1 MQAVEQANFEP
12 LYESMS
18 DDVVWKSAA
27 TMKGFFRF
35 GGEYKGR
42 KGVETLVS
50 EVETDYVLRSL
61 TTREVISKD
70 DVTWGLFWVDM
81 VYKPTLAQVSFDFV
95 IRWRIQDGKVVEHQ
109 GFIDT
114 AALLLHEQSG
124 LLSG

>member
-12 LYESMS
+12 LYNSMS

-35 GGEYKGR
+35 GGEYRGR
-42 KGVETLVS
+42 KGVEALVS

-61 TTREVISKD
+61 TTREIVSKD

-95 IRWRIQDGKVVEHQ
+95 IRWRVQDGKVIEHQ

>member
-95 IRWRIQDGKVVEHQ
+95 IRWRVQDGKVVEHQ